1 MSNLLDMHKSD
12 IWWLNK
18 RSVKIAFFVP
28 YPLDGW
34 NEYFN
39 SCQRVSRAN
48 IDGIEMGPRE
58 SDDDLK
64 RILYFL
70 QYAFINQTS

>member
-1 MSNLLDMHKSD
+1 M
-12 IWWLNK
+12 
-18 RSVKIAFFVP
+18 FGTP

-39 SCQRVSRAN
+39 SCQRVSRSN
-48 IDGIEMGPRE
+48 IEEMGPRE
-58 SDDDLK
+58 SADDLK

-70 QYAFINQTS
+70 QYNIFMRNKNFFKFVTNI